1 MQGYACRVGFSE
13 AAAAPGA
20 VRGRDAGL
28 DRRPDG
34 WIGALLPV
42 QELIGRSQQAAIS
55 PARHGGQ
62 QLDQDLHVH
71 TEKAGDPLA
80 KHLGRQALMLAAVP
94 FPDPLIEG
102 PAQLTARVKALSI
115 STRRDRPR
123 SGRWLPLHV
132 IRLMRAG
139 AFGRPPAA
147 ASDPQYGFRA
157 VAGRG
162 CFFCLVAHD
171 RSLGSPA

>member
-1 MQGYACRVGFSE
+1 VRGYACRVGFRKPPPPPEQSE
-13 AAAAPGA
+13 DATPDWIAA
-20 VRGRDAGL
+20 
-28 DRRPDG
+28 PDG
-34 WIGALLPV
+34 WLGALLPV

-123 SGRWLPLHV
+123 SGRGCLARHSLDACGRVRASARRRVGPAVRFPGGCRAWL
-132 IRLMRAG
+132 
-139 AFGRPPAA
+139 
-147 ASDPQYGFRA
+147 
-157 VAGRG
+157 
-162 CFFCLVAHD
+162 FFCLVAHD